1 MYESEF
7 IFEIQSGGRSTT
19 KFFDCVRFYT
29 FGAETREP
37 KNWISSVENLL
48 LSCLVIQLK
57 ARGHVRKEE
66 AKES

>member
-1 MYESEF
+1 MSLNLSLKYSLEEGLQLSF
-7 IFEIQSGGRSTT
+7 SIVSVSIHWCR
-19 KFFDCVRFYT
+19 DP
-29 FGAETREP
+29 GAE
-37 KNWISSVENLL
+37 NWILSVENLL